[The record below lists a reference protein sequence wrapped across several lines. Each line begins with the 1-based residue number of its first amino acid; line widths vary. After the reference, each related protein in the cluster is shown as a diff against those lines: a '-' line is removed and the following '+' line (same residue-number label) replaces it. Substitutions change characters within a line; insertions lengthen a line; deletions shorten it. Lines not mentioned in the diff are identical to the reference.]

1 MSEEWP
7 RGHTLCV
14 VGFYIP
20 WWEVRVGSKLWASS
34 SAKRKDA
41 KPIDMTSEKK
51 SRGLGSSPMEYY
63 SCLRVQGRKRRA
75 TRNLQ
80 RRLTKDD
87 K

>member
-41 KPIDMTSEKK
+41 KPMDMTSEKK
-51 SRGLGSSPMEYY
+51 SRGLGSSPM
-63 SCLRVQGRKRRA
+63 
-75 TRNLQ
+75 
-80 RRLTKDD
+80 
-87 K
+87 